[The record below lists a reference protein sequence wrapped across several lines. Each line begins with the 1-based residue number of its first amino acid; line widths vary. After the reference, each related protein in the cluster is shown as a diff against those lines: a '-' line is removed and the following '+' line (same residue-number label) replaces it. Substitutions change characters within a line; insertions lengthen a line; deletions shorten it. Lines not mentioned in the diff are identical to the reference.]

1 MDVPHFCWLSY
12 KEENA
17 WKVDWCCCAVN
28 GVKRTKIRNPRVYIY
43 RAISVML
50 TSLCV
55 SFWQPLGAFVA
66 SFFPN
71 LTQFEVLELSFQTLS
86 TGRRSCTMS
95 CCWGGWV
102 FGWGGGVWR
111 NGTRESAGL
120 WTCGACPFL
129 LAVPLSWVCIVRAGC
144 LLGTAPAGLRWPGP
158 HGAANTTTNT
168 LHGSRHERSWV
179 FKALALSGNSWLGRH
194 GGGWLL
200 LLSLLL
206 LFLLFV
212 V

>member
-50 TSLCV
+50 TSVCV

-66 SFFPN
+66 SFLPN
-71 LTQFEVLELSFQTLS
+71 LTQFEVLELSFQTMS
-86 TGRRSCTMS
+86 TRRRSCTMS

-102 FGWGGGVWR
+102 FRWGGLTKWHQRVGWVVDVR
-111 NGTRESAGL
+111 
-120 WTCGACPFL
+120 CVPL
-129 LAVPLSWVCIVRAGC
+129 LACRPSFLGVHSTSWLYAR
-144 LLGTAPAGLRWPGP
+144 
-158 HGAANTTTNT
+158 
-168 LHGSRHERSWV
+168 HGSCRPPLARAARSRKHDNQHAPRQPTWEE
-179 FKALALSGNSWLGRH
+179 LG
-194 GGGWLL
+194 
-200 LLSLLL
+200 
-206 LFLLFV
+206 F
-212 V
+212 